1 MGRVFM
7 AGAVARLVLGVVG
20 RRSRVGGVVGV
31 GGVWVSL
38 PPLQG
43 AVAVDSRAGDVEAGD
58 GGIVW
63 CVVSSD
69 GGKAWVEWCVVSS
82 DGGKAW
88 VEW

>member
-1 MGRVFM
+1 
-7 AGAVARLVLGVVG
+7 
-20 RRSRVGGVVGV
+20 VGV

-43 AVAVDSRAGDVEAGD
+43 AVAVESRAGDVEAGD

-69 GGKAWVEWCVVSS
+69 GGKVWAEW
-82 DGGKAW
+82 
-88 VEW
+88 